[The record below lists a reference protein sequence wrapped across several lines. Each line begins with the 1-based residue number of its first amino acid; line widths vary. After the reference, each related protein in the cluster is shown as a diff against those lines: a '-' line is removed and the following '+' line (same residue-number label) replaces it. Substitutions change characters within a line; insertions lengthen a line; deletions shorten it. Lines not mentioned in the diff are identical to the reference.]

1 MSPHPSM
8 PVIDAS
14 HSQTLLGGSS
24 EGVASAVSTAGN
36 PDCQLILRSG
46 DDRPNLDIN
55 TIKVTRIPFSNPT
68 SLPTSWPM
76 SPIPTAERTTL
87 KYPLSSKK
95 SSIDGPKAILQPL
108 EQCSKAPSSPGIKS
122 SPSPS
127 TNLATASPSTTN
139 ASIEKPPSALCVS
152 PLQSCSQNSQRLSV
166 LQRSFGVLKSA
177 PHNCP

>member
-55 TIKVTRIPFSNPT
+55 TIKATRDTLLKPDLASGIMADVSHSNCGKDYTKIPAVFKEIIYRRSEGDT
-68 SLPTSWPM
+68 S
-76 SPIPTAERTTL
+76 
-87 KYPLSSKK
+87 
-95 SSIDGPKAILQPL
+95 AIGAML
-108 EQCSKAPSSPGIKS
+108 E
-122 SPSPS
+122 
-127 TNLATASPSTTN
+127 
-139 ASIEKPPSALCVS
+139 S
-152 PLQSCSQNSQRLSV
+152 PLVAGNQKFPKPLNQFSY
-166 LQRSFGVLKSA
+166 G
-177 PHNCP
+177 

>member
-68 SLPTSWPM
+68 SLPASWP
-76 SPIPTAERTTL
+76 T
-87 KYPLSSKK
+87 SSKK
-95 SSIDGPKAILQPL
+95 SSIDGPKAIHQPL

-152 PLQSCSQNSQRLSV
+152 PLQSCSQKFQRLSV